1 MRAQRQGLVTAQD
14 TRMPEWNRNPLDVP
28 WRRAAGLAVGAQD
41 MLGTSLGQ
49 LLGRVM
55 SGGPQPSHPQ
65 FLEAWSGFPSLRSS
79 GFPGLGGPRGS
90 VAGWEEYSFGFCT
103 ERQSEIIAPCLP
115 QGLTPC
121 LAGSWMLAGSL
132 REQIP
137 AWAQPRRAARH
148 TVTDPSESNTPMW
161 ARMLQG

>member
-1 MRAQRQGLVTAQD
+1 MGQKSFGCSMETGSTSGCRGTGHAWNQSGATAGQSHVWRSSALPPPSSWKLGLV
-14 TRMPEWNRNPLDVP
+14 
-28 WRRAAGLAVGAQD
+28 
-41 MLGTSLGQ
+41 
-49 LLGRVM
+49 
-55 SGGPQPSHPQ
+55 
-65 FLEAWSGFPSLRSS
+65 FPSLRSS
-79 GFPGLGGPRGS
+79 GFPGLEGPRGS

-103 ERQSEIIAPCLP
+103 ERQSGIIAPCLP

-121 LAGSWMLAGSL
+121 LAGSWMLAGTL

-161 ARMLQG
+161 ARMLRG